1 MMTARDG
8 LSDAALG
15 LLVVLAIPVGIIVIG
30 LPVVLVARIIIELA
44 GRL

>member
-1 MMTARDG
+1 MTARDV

-15 LLVVLAIPVGIIVIG
+15 LLVVFAIPVGMLVIG
-30 LPVVLVARIIIELA
+30 LPIVLVARLIIELA